1 MADTLLKHAPAAK
14 PEVDWLKDLTI
25 GQSRTGPLFPG
36 LPEDIVWTL
45 VERTK
50 TQWMFEGVWCG
61 VPMMDVIITE
71 TSEALML
78 TTVVENPDYL
88 TFPVRKEA

>member
-1 MADTLLKHAPAAK
+1 MAETLRKDAPAAK
-14 PEVDWLKDLTI
+14 AELTWLKDLTI
-25 GQSRTGPLFPG
+25 GQRRLGPLFPG
-36 LPEDIVWTL
+36 LPEDIEWTL
-45 VERTK
+45 VERTA

-78 TTVVENPDYL
+78 TIVVENPDYL